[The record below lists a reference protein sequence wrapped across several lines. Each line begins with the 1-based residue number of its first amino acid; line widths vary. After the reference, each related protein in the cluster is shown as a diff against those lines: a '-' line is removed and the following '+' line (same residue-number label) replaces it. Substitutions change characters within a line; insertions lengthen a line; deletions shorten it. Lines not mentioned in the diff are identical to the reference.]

1 LAHTAVGPEIAPAC
15 AGAPVTVTDDALL
28 LAHELFAFTEIVPL
42 EKLLVKATFTV
53 VVPWPLLTDAPAGTV
68 HV

>member
-1 LAHTAVGPEIAPAC
+1 MIAPAC
-15 AGAPVTVTDDALL
+15 AGVPLTITEDALL
-28 LAHELFAFTEIVPL
+28 LAHELFAFTDIVPL
-42 EKLLVKATFTV
+42 AKLLINVTFTF